1 VTNSPSINF
10 DARRGLFGLAVV
22 VAGMLMLL
30 GQLGVIPHVHAWQY
44 VGPAVLIVAG
54 LSRLVTPSYEGRRDR
69 GGLWLVA
76 IGVWLLLGNL
86 RIWPLRHSWPLL
98 LVVVGLGIVWKA
110 IGGTGRPEGE
120 RR

>member
-1 VTNSPSINF
+1 MALATSTNVGVK
-10 DARRGLFGLAVV
+10 RGMIGLAFIVV
-22 VAGMLMLL
+22 GILLLL

-44 VGPAVLIVAG
+44 VGPAVLITAG
-54 LSRLVTPSYEGRRDR
+54 LGRLVTPSRERRRD
-69 GGLWLVA
+69 GSGLWLVA

-98 LVVVGLGIVWKA
+98 LMVVGLGIVWKA

>member
-1 VTNSPSINF
+1 MNSPSTTF

-22 VAGMLMLL
+22 LVGTLMLL
-30 GQLGVIPHVHAWQY
+30 GQLGVIQHVHAWQY
-44 VGPAVLIVAG
+44 VAPAVLIMAG
-54 LSRLVTPSYEGRRDR
+54 LGRLMVPVQDRRRDG

-110 IGGTGRPEGE
+110 IGGEGRPEGE